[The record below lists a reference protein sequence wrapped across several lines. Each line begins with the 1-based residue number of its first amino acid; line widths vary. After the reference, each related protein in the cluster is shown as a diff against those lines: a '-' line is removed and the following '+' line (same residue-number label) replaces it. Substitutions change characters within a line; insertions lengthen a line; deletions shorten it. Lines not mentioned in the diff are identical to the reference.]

1 MNQKYIKVNPDYTTS
16 IEVVY
21 NALQDLT
28 IAEEMSFIY
37 DNYVLADDSQLTE
50 GAIMLKNAY
59 KLVIE
64 DMELA
69 GVIKVN
75 KRRILNNG

>member
-1 MNQKYIKVNPDYTTS
+1 MSQKYVKVNPDYTTS